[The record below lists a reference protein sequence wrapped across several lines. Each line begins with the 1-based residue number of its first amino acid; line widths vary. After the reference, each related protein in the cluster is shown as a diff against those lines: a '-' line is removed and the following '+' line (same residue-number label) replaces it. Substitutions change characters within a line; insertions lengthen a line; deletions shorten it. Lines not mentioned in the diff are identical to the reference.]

1 MINLPFVP
9 SGKFIIIGIPKFR
22 HIRVTIQLILSN
34 EQCSER
40 KKLLCMNMNRIKVNG
55 LLLAYIEACVATPL
69 KDHLIE
75 SIMSGY
81 SIKITKMVAVQ
92 G

>member
-1 MINLPFVP
+1 MIHFPFVP
-9 SGKFIIIGIPKFR
+9 NTKFTIIGIPKFR
-22 HIRVTIQLILSN
+22 HIRVTIQLVLPN

-40 KKLLCMNMNRIKVNG
+40 KKLLCMYMNRIKVNG
-55 LLLAYIEACVATPL
+55 LLLAYIEACVAAPL
-69 KDHLIE
+69 KDHLTE